1 MLGEMLRGE
10 KEKRRKGEKEKCQER
25 VRRRKLG
32 KGESYGKIL
41 KEINVTEY
49 NLRMRNENMTEED
62 KAGETNK

>member
-62 KAGETNK
+62 KAGET